1 MFLIHTL
8 YYVNFFLSRVCLL
21 PKALAIAQL
30 YNVNTCIVVDSG
42 ATCTS
47 VSVVINGKV
56 DMTRCQNINVG
67 GWHVSQF
74 LKQALDWKNQKDNAL
89 VNLVVLLYSTYNNI
103 LSSFSVKYYI
113 VMYNQNN
120 LIFPDYCIKFRYF
133 GCETKMQAIFE
144 FEQRNSS

>member
-1 MFLIHTL
+1 MFFLHPL
-8 YYVNFFLSRVCLL
+8 YYINFFLSRVCLL

-89 VNLVVLLYSTYNNI
+89 VNLVVVLLYSTYTDI
-103 LSSFSVKYYI
+103 LTSFSVKYSPF
-113 VMYNQNN
+113 
-120 LIFPDYCIKFRYF
+120 LIRI
-133 GCETKMQAIFE
+133 I
-144 FEQRNSS
+144 

>member
-1 MFLIHTL
+1 MYSKRKTLSKIDRMFNF
-8 YYVNFFLSRVCLL
+8 YVNYQILTFTWYHDYILRNISITIFKNDFFFLFFITNNYVFFLSRVCLL

-89 VNLVVLLYSTYNNI
+89 VI
-103 LSSFSVKYYI
+103 
-113 VMYNQNN
+113 
-120 LIFPDYCIKFRYF
+120 
-133 GCETKMQAIFE
+133 
-144 FEQRNSS
+144 

>member
-1 MFLIHTL
+1 M
-8 YYVNFFLSRVCLL
+8 
-21 PKALAIAQL
+21 
-30 YNVNTCIVVDSG
+30 DSG

-89 VNLVVLLYSTYNNI
+89 VNLVVVLLYSTYTDI
-103 LSSFSVKYYI
+103 LTSFSVKYS
-113 VMYNQNN
+113 
-120 LIFPDYCIKFRYF
+120 PCIIR
-133 GCETKMQAIFE
+133 II
-144 FEQRNSS
+144 